1 MDSEKKFQT
10 DKVITLSLAHMLHDT
25 YSRFLAPILPL
36 LIEKHGLSYAAA
48 GLLSV
53 IGRLTALLNPAIG
66 ALADKL
72 PLRWLVIVAP
82 AVTALAMSFLG
93 IAPTYGIL
101 ALLLCGMGIGSNL
114 FHIPSPVMIKLISGK
129 QLGKGMSF
137 YMFGGELARSLSPII
152 ILGAVSLW
160 GLEGTWRLAFFGIGL
175 SLILYFKLRRI
186 TAAPQTLKKKK
197 EKGVFHTFLIHAPLF
212 SILAGFIF
220 FRALLAACLT
230 VFLPT
235 YLTRQGETL
244 WLAGI
249 SLSLL
254 QFSGAVSTFFSGAF
268 SDKIGRQTVLFI
280 AALTSPLLMWLFI
293 LSSGP
298 WRFILIILMGI
309 SLFSQGP
316 VLLAFVHD
324 IDHER
329 PAFINSLYMAINFI
343 FTALAA
349 LVIGKSSD
357 LLGMETTYKLA
368 PLTAVLAIAFI
379 SGLTHKPPSAAAIS
393 KQ

>member
-1 MDSEKKFQT
+1 MNREKQFQT
-10 DKVITLSLAHMLHDT
+10 DKVIILSLAHMLHDT

-36 LIEKHGLSYAAA
+36 LIEKHSLSYAAA

-72 PLRWLVIVAP
+72 PLRYLVIIAPAITATAMSLLGVAP
-82 AVTALAMSFLG
+82 H
-93 IAPTYGIL
+93 YGIL
-101 ALLLCGMGIGSNL
+101 ALLLCCMGLGSNL
-114 FHIPSPVMIKLISGK
+114 FHVPSPVMIKLVSGK
-129 QLGKGMSF
+129 RLGKGMSF
-137 YMFGGELARSLSPII
+137 YMFGGEFARALSPII
-152 ILGAVSLW
+152 ILAAVSLW

-175 SLILYFKLRRI
+175 SLILYFKLRRSE
-186 TAAPQTLKKKK
+186 APHIPKKKK
-197 EKGVFHTFLIHAPLF
+197 EKGVFHTFIVHIPLF

-220 FRALLAACLT
+220 FRALMTACLT

-235 YLTRQGETL
+235 YLTSQGETL

-254 QFSGAVSTFFSGAF
+254 QFSGAVSTFFSGSL
-268 SDKIGRQTVLFI
+268 SDKTGRQTTLLI

-298 WRFILIILMGI
+298 WRFILIILLGI
-309 SLFSQGP
+309 SLFAQGP

-343 FTALAA
+343 FTAMAA
-349 LVIGKSSD
+349 LVIGKSGD
-357 LLGMETTYKLA
+357 IMGLETTYRLA
-368 PLTAVLAIAFI
+368 PLAAVLAIAFI
-379 SGLTHKPPSAAAIS
+379 PGLSHRPHLPAACSGS
-393 KQ
+393 